1 MCHPRNP
8 RWRPAAWPFTGLVA
22 GAGAGWLWGWS
33 ASDYEAIDSAV
44 GTALL
49 GAVAGLLA
57 GAVAYSLAR
66 HRDGG

>member
-1 MCHPRNP
+1 MSSLGPAS
-8 RWRPAAWPFTGLVA
+8 RPFVGLAA

-57 GAVAYSLAR
+57 GAVAYSHARRR